1 MDKITDEEI
10 IQKYYRNTCMLYR
23 KMKYN
28 MVSKE
33 EIDYLKN
40 RYEDCDDIYEAIYRI
55 KFHIDNTPI
64 CPICGKK
71 VQFDTN
77 HRMFKKFCSKKCAD
91 KYCTDRMHEG
101 VFKKYGVKC
110 TMQLKD
116 VIEKS
121 RKTWKN
127 KSKEEIRKFVKK
139 GKETKLKLYGD
150 PNYCNI
156 DKIKENWENK
166 SDEDL
171 KEIYEKKK
179 QTFLKHYGVE
189 NYTKTEEWKQHA
201 SDISSEIRKKAYE
214 TMKQNGN
221 LCHKNSKAEDEC
233 YKLLKAIYPV
243 IKRQYMCD
251 KYPWKCD
258 FYVPDENLLIEYQGY
273 YTHGDHPFD
282 VNNMDDIKQLNALKV
297 KYKSYYNEYG
307 YWPQII
313 TIWSEKDVEK
323 RQTAIKNGFNYI
335 EFFNLDQVKE
345 YVKSKKK

>member
-10 IQKYYRNTCMLYR
+10 IQKYYKNTCMLYR

-28 MVSKE
+28 KVSKE

-40 RYEDCDDIYEAIYRI
+40 RYSDCDDIYEAIYRI

-127 KSKEEIRKFVKK
+127 KSKEEIKNFTNKRVN
-139 GKETKLKLYGD
+139 TIHKLYGD
-150 PNYCNI
+150 TYI
-156 DKIKENWENK
+156 GDKTRKMWQSK
-166 SDEDL
+166 TDED
-171 KEIYEKKK
+171 KEKINEKKK
-179 QTFLKHYGVE
+179 QTYLKHYGVE
-189 NYTKTEEWKQHA
+189 NYTKTDEWKQHA
-201 SDISSEIRKKAYE
+201 SEISKEVKKKAYE

-221 LCHKNSKAEDEC
+221 LYHKNSKAENEC
-233 YKLLKAIYPV
+233 YKLLKTIYPA
-243 IKRQYMCD
+243 IKRQFMSD

-313 TIWSEKDVEK
+313 TIWTEKDVEK

-345 YVKSKKK
+345 YVKSYKK